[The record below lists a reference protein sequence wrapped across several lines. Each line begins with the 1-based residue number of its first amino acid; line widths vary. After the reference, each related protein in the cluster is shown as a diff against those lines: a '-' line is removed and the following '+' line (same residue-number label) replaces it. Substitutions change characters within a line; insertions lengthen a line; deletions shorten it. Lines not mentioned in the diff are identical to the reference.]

1 MRMNTMRGSGMR
13 GAVKFLMWMTVCL
26 GSTSVLAQAVT
37 VFEGARLIPGN
48 GNAPIEDSI
57 LIVQGALITAV
68 GRRGELTVPDGATR
82 VDLTGKTVMPAI
94 IDTHKHLSG
103 EREKLIEQL
112 KQLAYFGVGSV
123 LSLGQ
128 DVTDVPFEVHEEMIP
143 GTARIYT
150 AGRGITMP
158 EPGRSE
164 APIWVKNEAE
174 ALQAVHGQ
182 VARHVDMLKIWVD
195 DREGQFEKM
204 PPAIYKAIIDEAHK
218 NKIQVAAH
226 IFAMEDAKGLLKA
239 GIDVFAHGV
248 RDRDIDDET
257 VSLFKTHPDVF
268 LIPNLP
274 DRGVAADMSWLK
286 GSLPQAELDKIQ
298 AATTDK
304 PEAQKLYGIQAR
316 NLDKLY
322 KAGVK
327 TAFGTDGGVLW
338 EHHME
343 LENMVVAGLTPAQVI
358 VAATKT
364 SAELLGLSDS
374 GVIETDNI
382 ADFIVL
388 DANPLDDITNTRKI
402 NAVYIRGEK
411 IAR

>member
-1 MRMNTMRGSGMR
+1 MRMNTMRGGGVR
-13 GAVKFLMWMTVCL
+13 GTVKFLIWMVVCL
-26 GSTSVLAQAVT
+26 SGPYALAQSVT

-57 LIVQGALITAV
+57 LIVQGELITAV
-68 GRRGELTVPDGATR
+68 GRRGELTVPDGAIR

-112 KQLAYFGVGSV
+112 KQLAYFGVGAV

-174 ALQAVHGQ
+174 ALQAVHEQ
-182 VARHVDMLKIWVD
+182 VARHVDILKIWVD
-195 DREGQFEKM
+195 DREGQYEKM

-226 IFAMEDAKGLLKA
+226 IFAMDDAKGLLKA

-257 VSLFKTHPDVF
+257 VSLFKMHPDVF

-274 DRGVAADMSWLK
+274 DRGVAADMDWLK

-298 AATTDK
+298 ADATDK

-374 GVIETDNI
+374 GVIESDNI

-411 IAR
+411 IR

>member
-1 MRMNTMRGSGMR
+1 MNTMRGGGVR
-13 GAVKFLMWMTVCL
+13 GAVKFLIWMVVCL
-26 GSTSVLAQAVT
+26 SGPYALAQSVT

-57 LIVQGALITAV
+57 LIVQGELITAV
-68 GRRGELTVPDGATR
+68 GRRGELSVPDGATR

-112 KQLAYFGVGSV
+112 KQLAYFGVGAV

-158 EPGRSE
+158 EQGRSE

-174 ALQAVHGQ
+174 ALQAVHEQ
-182 VARHVDMLKIWVD
+182 VARHVDILKIWVD
-195 DREGQFEKM
+195 DREGQYEKM

-226 IFAMEDAKGLLKA
+226 IFAMDDAKGLLKA

-274 DRGVAADMSWLK
+274 DRGVAADMDWLK

-298 AATTDK
+298 ADATDK

-327 TAFGTDGGVLW
+327 AAFGTDGGVLW

-374 GVIETDNI
+374 GVIESDNI

-388 DANPLDDITNTRKI
+388 DANPLDNITNTRKI
-402 NAVYIRGEK
+402 NAVYIRGVK
-411 IAR
+411 IR

>member
-1 MRMNTMRGSGMR
+1 MITMRGGVVW
-13 GAVKFLMWMTVCL
+13 GAVRFLIAVAVCL
-26 GSTSVLAQAVT
+26 GSTYVLAQPVT

-57 LIVQGALITAV
+57 LIVQGQLITAV
-68 GRRGELTVPDGATR
+68 GRRGELNAPDGATR

-103 EREKLIEQL
+103 EREKLIDQL
-112 KQLAYFGVGSV
+112 KQLAYFGVGAV

-128 DVTDVPFEVHEEMIP
+128 DVSDVLFEVHEEMIP
-143 GTARIYT
+143 GTARVYT

-174 ALQAVHGQ
+174 ALQAVQTQ

-195 DREGQFEKM
+195 DRDGQFEKM

-218 NKIQVAAH
+218 NKIPVAAH

-239 GIDVFAHGV
+239 GIDVFAHGI

-257 VSLFKTHPDVF
+257 VELFKQHPDVF

-274 DRGVAADMSWLK
+274 DRGVAVDMSWLK

-298 AATTDK
+298 AEVVDD
-304 PEAQKLYGIQAR
+304 PEAQKFHGIQAR
-316 NLDKLY
+316 NMDKLY

-327 TAFGTDGGVLW
+327 TALGTDGSVLW
-338 EHHME
+338 EHHIE
-343 LENMVVAGLTPAQVI
+343 LENMVLAGLTPAQAI

-374 GVIETDNI
+374 GVLETDNI

-388 DANPLDDITNTRKI
+388 EANPLDDITNTRKI

>member
-1 MRMNTMRGSGMR
+1 MNTMRGGGVR
-13 GAVKFLMWMTVCL
+13 GAVKFLIWMVVCL
-26 GSTSVLAQAVT
+26 SGPYALAQSVT
-37 VFEGARLIPGN
+37 VFEGARLISGN

-57 LIVQGALITAV
+57 LIVQGELITAV
-68 GRRGELTVPDGATR
+68 GRRGELSVPDGATR

-112 KQLAYFGVGSV
+112 KQLAYFGVGAV

-158 EPGRSE
+158 EQGRSE

-174 ALQAVHGQ
+174 ALQAVHEQ
-182 VARHVDMLKIWVD
+182 VARHVDILKIWVD
-195 DREGQFEKM
+195 DREGQYEKM

-226 IFAMEDAKGLLKA
+226 IFAMDDAKGLLKA
-239 GIDVFAHGV
+239 DIDVFAHGV

-274 DRGVAADMSWLK
+274 DRGVAADMGWLK

-298 AATTDK
+298 ADATDK

-338 EHHME
+338 EHHIE

-402 NAVYIRGEK
+402 NAVYIRGVK
-411 IAR
+411 IR

>member
-1 MRMNTMRGSGMR
+1 MRMNTMRGSRVR
-13 GAVKFLMWMTVCL
+13 GAVKFLIWMAVCL
-26 GSTSVLAQAVT
+26 GGPYALAQSVT

-57 LIVQGALITAV
+57 LIVQGELITAV

-82 VDLTGKTVMPAI
+82 VDLSGKTVMPAI

-112 KQLAYFGVGSV
+112 KQLAYFGVGAV

-226 IFAMEDAKGLLKA
+226 IFAMDDAKGLLKA

-257 VSLFKTHPDVF
+257 VALFKQHPEVY

-411 IAR
+411 IR

>member
-1 MRMNTMRGSGMR
+1 MRMNTMRGGGVR
-13 GAVKFLMWMTVCL
+13 GAVKFLMWMVVCL
-26 GSTSVLAQAVT
+26 SGPYALAQSVT

-57 LIVQGALITAV
+57 LIVQGELITAV
-68 GRRGELTVPDGATR
+68 GRRGELSIPNGATR

-112 KQLAYFGVGSV
+112 KQLAYFGVGAV

-174 ALQAVHGQ
+174 ALEAVHTQ
-182 VARHVDMLKIWVD
+182 AARHVDILKIWVD
-195 DREGQFEKM
+195 DREGQYEKM
-204 PPAIYKAIIDEAHK
+204 PPAIYKAIINEAHK

-226 IFAMEDAKGLLKA
+226 IFAMDDAKGLLKA

-298 AATTDK
+298 AEAIDN
-304 PEAQKLYGIQAR
+304 PEAQKLHGIQAR

-374 GVIETDNI
+374 GVIESDNI

-411 IAR
+411 IR